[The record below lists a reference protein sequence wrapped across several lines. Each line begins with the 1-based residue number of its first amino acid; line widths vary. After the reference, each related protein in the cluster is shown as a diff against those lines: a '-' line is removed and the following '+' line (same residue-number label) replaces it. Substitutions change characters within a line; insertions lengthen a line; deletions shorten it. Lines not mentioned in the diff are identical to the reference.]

1 MSRKII
7 VQLETITDNYTTA
20 ALVDLANVLVQ
31 DKWLLVFIKTIRTRT
46 EPGKAIFQIEVAQKL
61 HVLTLQKLHR
71 SANLPADLFN
81 LLHGQMEQIAA
92 ADTVFFRQRAVLAE
106 LRDQICRR
114 LIHPCAGIQFTNTR
128 NAFCQCFADHCCRNR
143 QRFDD
148 DGKIANELHI

>member
-7 VQLETITDNYTTA
+7 VQLEAITDNYTTA

-46 EPGKAIFQIEVAQKL
+46 EPGKAIFQIEVTQKL

-92 ADTVFFRQRAVLAE
+92 ADASSFGSALFLPSCAIKYAAVEYIPVPGSSSPTRAMRFANVL
-106 LRDQICRR
+106 
-114 LIHPCAGIQFTNTR
+114 LIIAAGTDSGLTMME
-128 NAFCQCFADHCCRNR
+128 
-143 QRFDD
+143 
-148 DGKIANELHI
+148 K